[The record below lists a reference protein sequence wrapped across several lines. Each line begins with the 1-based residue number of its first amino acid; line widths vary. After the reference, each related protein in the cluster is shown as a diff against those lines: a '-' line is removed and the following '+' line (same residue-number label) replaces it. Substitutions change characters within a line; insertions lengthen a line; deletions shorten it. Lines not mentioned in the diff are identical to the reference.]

1 MNNGWPLAPATTS
14 TRHNGAPTMTA
25 DKEKGT
31 TPFESAPQTNDTA
44 DSTAPETPRALF
56 HPLTWRPE
64 KPARFRGK
72 AKRRSRAAAIA
83 RKRGEWGSA
92 RADLLAWLATLA
104 VFALA
109 GWLAGG
115 VQ

>member
-1 MNNGWPLAPATTS
+1 MS
-14 TRHNGAPTMTA
+14 T
-25 DKEKGT
+25 KEKGT
-31 TPFESAPQTNDTA
+31 SPDQAAPQTNASA
-44 DSTAPETPRALF
+44 DATAPETPRTLF

-64 KPARFRGK
+64 KPAKFRGK

-92 RADLLAWLATLA
+92 RADLLAWLAPLA

-109 GWLAGG
+109 GWLSEVAL
-115 VQ
+115 